1 MSERLRAWLAEDPFR
16 FPRALFTVASWL
28 VLLSVLFP
36 YWSLTLMAPQ
46 YPGGLRVAVYVT
58 HLSGDV
64 TEVDNLNH
72 YVGMKKLNQA
82 AQVEKFLAPLAIGAA
97 ALLASTLAYTRRR
110 WAAVLALPA
119 MLFPAIF
126 LGDMY
131 FWLYRYGHELDP
143 NAPLRIPP
151 FTPPLLGMG
160 TVGQF
165 KTIAELQAGFWL
177 AVAAA
182 LLVALGLHYRRVI
195 RQAIE
200 QKIPIRI
207 GPMVIL
213 PEAQREAG

>member
-1 MSERLRAWLAEDPFR
+1 MSKRLQAWLAEDPFR
-16 FPRALFTVASWL
+16 FPRVFFTIASWL
-28 VLLSVLFP
+28 LLLSVLFP

-46 YPGGLRVAVYVT
+46 YPGGLQVSVYVT
-58 HLSGDV
+58 HLAGDV

-119 MLFPAIF
+119 MLFPVIF

-143 NAPLRIPP
+143 SAPLRIPP
-151 FTPPLLGMG
+151 FTPPVLGVG

-165 KTIAELQAGFWL
+165 KTVAELQLGFWL
-177 AVAAA
+177 AIAAS
-182 LLVALGLHYRRVI
+182 LLVVIGLHYRRVI

-200 QKIPIRI
+200 QKMPIRI
-207 GPMVIL
+207 GLITL
-213 PEAQREAG
+213 PSEALREAD

>member
-1 MSERLRAWLAEDPFR
+1 MRLKAWLAEDPFR
-16 FPRALFTVASWL
+16 LPRALFMAASWL
-28 VLLSVLFP
+28 LLLSVLLP

-46 YPGGLRVAVYVT
+46 YPGGLQVFVYVT
-58 HLSGDV
+58 HLAGDV

-97 ALLASTLAYTRRR
+97 ALLAQALAFTQRR

-119 MLFPAIF
+119 MLFPLIF

-131 FWLYRYGHELDP
+131 FWLYRYGHQLDP

-151 FTPPLLGMG
+151 FTPPLFGVG

-165 KTIAELQAGFWL
+165 KTIAQLQPGFWL
-177 AVAAA
+177 ALGASLVVGVA
-182 LLVALGLHYRRVI
+182 LHYRRVI
-195 RQAIE
+195 RQALE
-200 QKIPIRI
+200 RRAPIRI
-207 GPMVIL
+207 GPITIS
-213 PEAQREAG
+213 PEAQREI

>member
-1 MSERLRAWLAEDPFR
+1 MTKRLKAWLAEDPFR
-16 FPRALFTVASWL
+16 FPRVFFTIASWL
-28 VLLSVLFP
+28 LLLSVLFP

-46 YPGGLRVAVYVT
+46 YPGGLQVSVYVT
-58 HLSGDV
+58 HLAGDV
-64 TEVDNLNH
+64 AEVDNLNH

-97 ALLASTLAYTRRR
+97 ALLASTLSYTRRR

-119 MLFPAIF
+119 MLFPMIF

-151 FTPPLLGMG
+151 FTPPVFGVG

-165 KTIAELQAGFWL
+165 KTVAELQVGFWL
-177 AVAAA
+177 AVAGAI
-182 LLVALGLHYRRVI
+182 LVGVALHYRRVI
-195 RQAIE
+195 RQALE
-200 QKIPIRI
+200 SKALIRI
-207 GPMVIL
+207 GPIAIS
-213 PEAQREAG
+213 PEALHEAD